1 MVGSFV
7 DKRVIFEDFIKNIKS
22 ERMAKRFSNDN
33 QFYPKLKIKRRARIG
48 EDTDSVM
55 VSIDIKK
62 PEITKQRLDGFLS
75 FSAS

>member
-1 MVGSFV
+1 
-7 DKRVIFEDFIKNIKS
+7 
-22 ERMAKRFSNDN
+22 MAKRFSNDN